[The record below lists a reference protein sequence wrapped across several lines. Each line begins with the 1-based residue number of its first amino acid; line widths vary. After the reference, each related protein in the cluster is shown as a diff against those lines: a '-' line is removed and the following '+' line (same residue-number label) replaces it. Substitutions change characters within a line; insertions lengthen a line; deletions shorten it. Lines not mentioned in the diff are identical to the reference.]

1 MDKDTEKI
9 KDEFLALQTRQDVA
23 DILGIK
29 EKSLR
34 YFLYAIRPDN
44 MYTQFTIKKKSGDYR
59 YIYAP
64 DDKLKNIQRKLANV
78 LNCVYRVKP
87 AAHGFAIDKNIVTN
101 ARNHVRRK
109 YVFNMDLENFFGQI
123 HFGRV
128 RGMLMKPPYSIGSEA
143 ALVIAQIACY
153 KGKLP
158 QGAPTS
164 PILTNMIC
172 APLDT
177 QFTKLAKKYNLCYS
191 RYADDITFSSYR
203 EAFPKEIVYTDLGG
217 VHIGE
222 EIQNILLKNSFNA
235 NQDKTRIFDYRKRQ
249 EVTGLVVNRIVNIRR
264 NYIKKLR
271 AILFNC
277 EREGIYETAKI
288 YIEKGN
294 CKNSTII
301 EMIKNDSEENQEKII
316 EWFKAV
322 LKGKI
327 GYIKQV
333 KGANNLVFLK
343 YAKMLNDIFKEEIFH
358 IDEKIELMKLIEK
371 AVFVLR
377 NTSSNKDVQGSGFI
391 VKGIGL
397 LTNYHVTEDG
407 EMYEVRTYKDEKV
420 SGVSNDM
427 NLIKG
432 SPEIDYA
439 CYSFGGTSENAL
451 ELGTSKRLVI
461 GSSVVVV
468 AYPDYVQGNSP
479 EIQKVNIISER
490 MFFGQQIYTISGRI
504 VHGASGGVVLDEMN
518 KVVGIVRCG
527 SPTDKETSDNAV
539 QGFIPIDDVIND
551 LRLNHH

>member
-9 KDEFLALQTRQDVA
+9 KEEFLALQTRQDVA

-44 MYTQFTIKKKSGDYR
+44 MYTPFTIKKKNGDNR
-59 YIYAP
+59 YVYAP
-64 DDKLKNIQRKLANV
+64 DARLKNIQRKLANV
-78 LNCVYRVKP
+78 LNCVYKVKP

-101 ARNHVRRK
+101 AKNHVRRK
-109 YVFNMDLENFFGQI
+109 YVFNIDLENFFDQI

-128 RGMLMKPPYSIGSEA
+128 RGMLMNPPYSIGPEA
-143 ALVIAQIACY
+143 ALVIAQIVCY

-164 PILTNMIC
+164 PVLTNMIC

-222 EIQNILLKNSFNA
+222 ELQNILTKNSFQA

-264 NYIKKLR
+264 NYIKKIR
-271 AILFNC
+271 AILFHC
-277 EREGIYETAKI
+277 EKYGIYETAKT

-301 EMIKNDSEENQEKII
+301 EMIKNESEENQDKII

-322 LKGKI
+322 MKGKI

-333 KGANNLVFLK
+333 KGKKDLVFLK
-343 YAKMLNDIFKEEIFH
+343 YAKMLNEVFEEEIFH
-358 IDEKIELMKLIEK
+358 IEEEIELLKIVEK
-371 AVFVLR
+371 SIFVLDSE
-377 NTSSNKDVQGSGFI
+377 NEQGSGFI

-397 LTNYHVTEDG
+397 LTNYHVTEDNG
-407 EMYEVRTYKDEKV
+407 IYHVKTYQDERIC
-420 SGVSNDM
+420 SVSNDI
-427 NLIKG
+427 NLFKRNR
-432 SPEIDYA
+432 EIDYA
-439 CYSFGGTSENAL
+439 CYEYGAACEDAL
-451 ELGTSKRLVI
+451 ELGTSKELKI
-461 GSSVVVV
+461 GSRVYVVG
-468 AYPDYVQGNSP
+468 YPDYAPGNSP
-479 EIQKVNIISER
+479 EIQQVDIIGKR
-490 MFFGQQIYTISGRI
+490 KYINQPIYTIGGRI
-504 VHGASGGVVLDEMN
+504 VHGASGGAVLDESYN
-518 KVVGIVRCG
+518 VVGIIMCG
-527 SPTDKETSDNAV
+527 APTTEEAPEYSAH
-539 QGFIPIDDVIND
+539 GFIPIDDVIND
-551 LRLNHH
+551 LRP